1 MKIKTLL
8 LFLLAFSGQ
17 SLFSASLEELTTP
30 GNIGQLLNGS
40 TVSEA
45 QFKKPQPKLVPKSDF
60 LQRRIAGIQEDLN
73 PNIIVESLYLYKKP
87 YDAEESAWTEIER
100 ANLYNATL
108 ALSTLSG
115 IQYYSASRKTMRTF
129 YEFSSVIDG
138 PDKKKTLGDPVYPVP
153 PAELT
158 IYARQ
163 KDLTFGDNIYRYD
176 YFAQDGCLVFVQQN
190 LTGLNAGIIPAVGRN
205 NLRSLVAV
213 FDAGDS
219 LLIYAASMAKSFSL
233 PGLEERISQSFS
245 NRAGAIFMWF
255 TLQADKAFSK

>member
-1 MKIKTLL
+1 MKIKI
-8 LFLLAFSGQ
+8 LFFLFALTVRG
-17 SLFSASLEELTTP
+17 LFSVSLEELTSAD
-30 GNIGQLLNGS
+30 NIVQLVSGS
-40 TVSEA
+40 TISTA
-45 QFKKPQPKLVPKSDF
+45 QFKKPQPKFVPNSDF
-60 LQRRIAGIQEDLN
+60 LRQRIAGIQGDLD

-87 YDAEESAWTEIER
+87 YGAEEFAWTETER
-100 ANLYNATL
+100 TKLYNTTL
-108 ALSTLSG
+108 ALSTLAG

-129 YEFSSVIDG
+129 YENSSVIDG
-138 PDKKKTLGDPVYPVP
+138 PDKKRPLGDPVYPVP

-176 YFAQDGCLVFVQQN
+176 YIARNDCLVFVQQN
-190 LTGLNAGIIPAVGRN
+190 LTGLNAGIIPAVGKN

-213 FDAGDS
+213 FDAGDF

-245 NRAGAIFMWF
+245 NRAGAILMWF
-255 TLQADKAFSK
+255 TLQADKVFSK

>member
-1 MKIKTLL
+1 MKIKTVLL
-8 LFLLAFSGQ
+8 LFVFTVQG
-17 SLFSASLEELTTP
+17 LFSASLEELTTAD
-30 GNIGQLLNGS
+30 NIVLLLSGS

-45 QFKKPQPKLVPKSDF
+45 QFKKPQPKLVPYSDF
-60 LQRRIAGIQEDLN
+60 LRRQIAGIQEDLN
-73 PNIIVESLYLYKKP
+73 PNIIAESLYLYKKP
-87 YDAEESAWTEIER
+87 YAAEESAWTEAER
-100 ANLYNATL
+100 TKLYNTTL

-129 YEFSSVIDG
+129 YETSSVIDG
-138 PDKKKTLGDPVYPVP
+138 PDKKKPLGDPVYPVP

-176 YFAQDGCLVFVQQN
+176 YFARNECLVFIQQN
-190 LTGLNAGIIPAVGRN
+190 ITRLTAGIIPAIGKN

-213 FDAGDS
+213 FDAEDY
-219 LLIYAASMAKSFSL
+219 LLIYAVSMAKSFSL

-245 NRAGAIFMWF
+245 NRAGAILMWF
-255 TLQADKAFSK
+255 TFQADKAFSK